1 MGRWVPLLFLS
12 VLSGIAAAASAR
24 AEDQLTISSAPRQ
37 AQPGDVILIEV
48 ATLEPPLRVAARVF
62 GRELAFYPDADRKRW
77 RGLIGVDLERRP
89 GEYVLTVESIREG
102 RASLT
107 ATHQLRVTDKQFPT
121 RRVRVAAQFVTPP
134 PSALERIAR
143 EAKGLRAIFDTV
155 TARRWDGPF
164 LKPVDDRPANN
175 FGSRS
180 IFNGQPRTPHAG
192 IDFMSREGTPVRSPN
207 AGQIVLAQDL
217 FFTGNTVIVD
227 HGLGL
232 YSLFAHL
239 SRIDVEPGQVVEP
252 EATLGLVGAT
262 GRVSGPHLH
271 WAVRLGGARVDPL
284 SLIAALEIP
293 GTTTA
298 DQR

>member
-1 MGRWVPLLFLS
+1 MGRWVLLLFLS
-12 VLSGIAAAASAR
+12 VLPGIATPPASA
-24 AEDQLTISSAPRQ
+24 EDELTISSAPRQ

-48 ATLEPPLRVAARVF
+48 ASLDPPVRVVARAF
-62 GRELAFYPDADRKRW
+62 GREVAFYPDADRMRW

-89 GEYVLTVESIREG
+89 GEHVLTVEAVRDG
-102 RASLT
+102 RPALT

-121 RRVRVAAQFVTPP
+121 RHVRVAARFVTPP
-134 PSALERIAR
+134 ASALERIGR
-143 EAKGLRAIFDTV
+143 EATQLRALFDTV
-155 TARRWDGPF
+155 TGRRWDGPF
-164 LKPVDDRPANN
+164 LKPVDHRPTSN

-180 IFNGQPRTPHAG
+180 IFNGQPRTPHGG
-192 IDFMSREGTPVRSPN
+192 IDFMSPEGTPVRSPN

-239 SRIDVEPGQVVEP
+239 SRIDVEPGQVVKP
-252 EATLGLVGAT
+252 ETVLGLVGAT

-284 SLIAALEIP
+284 SLIAALET